1 VQPPAAAITAKVE
14 PLPHPVVDADVGDS
28 VAHGVDVPVPDT
40 AMVFGPLVW
49 SPVILIVPLYVCAAV
64 GTNWIVTVCV
74 PPAAIVPLVQFAA
87 NTLNPVVIETPL
99 MVNVAFPVFAIV
111 NASVG
116 WPPTWTLPNARLPLS
131 AMMRVWAVVG
141 GGASGD
147 DGADGDELP
156 QAVQPIKKD
165 TVRNFFISFTYR
177 Y

>member
-1 VQPPAAAITAKVE
+1 M
-14 PLPHPVVDADVGDS
+14 DADVGDS
-28 VAHGVDVPVPDT
+28 AAHGVDVPVPDT

-64 GTNWIVTVCV
+64 GTNWIVTVCAL
-74 PPAAIVPLVQFAA
+74 PAAIVPLVQFAA
-87 NTLNPVVIETPL
+87 NTLSPVVIETPL

-141 GGASGD
+141 VVAG
-147 DGADGDELP
+147 GDELP
-156 QAVQPIKKD
+156 QAAQPIKKD
-165 TVRNFFISFTYR
+165 TVRNFFIRSYR
-177 Y
+177 SNHHLGRQRSRK